1 MITKYADTK
10 QMYPSIVDSIFK
22 PVVEKQNIITSAI
35 SVIAGSFLIV
45 LSAQAYISLP
55 FTPVPI
61 TLQTLSVM
69 LLGSLLGS
77 KKAPMSVLLYI
88 LYGAI
93 GFPVFS
99 DHSGGIHVLHGAT
112 AGYIFGF
119 MITSYVV
126 GKFAERGWDRT
137 LGKSTFVMLVA
148 QLCIFVPGLL
158 WLSQFVGFEN
168 VLAQGFYPFVI
179 GGLVKTLLASSS
191 SVLAWKITQKL
202 KG

>member
-1 MITKYADTK
+1 MTNAL
-10 QMYPSIVDSIFK
+10 
-22 PVVEKQNIITSAI
+22 
-35 SVIAGSFLIV
+35 SVIAGSLLIV
-45 LSAQAYISLP
+45 LSAQAYIVLP

-88 LYGAI
+88 VYGAL

-99 DHSGGIHVLHGAT
+99 EHSGGMHVLYGAT

-119 MITSYVV
+119 IITSYVV
-126 GKFAERGWDRT
+126 GKLSEKGWDRT
-137 LGKSTFVMLVA
+137 LGKSTLVMLIA

-158 WLSQFVGFEN
+158 WLSRYVGFDN

-179 GGLVKTLLASSS
+179 GGIVKNLLASSS
-191 SVLAWKITQKL
+191 SVLAWKLIGKL
-202 KG
+202 KRSTIERA